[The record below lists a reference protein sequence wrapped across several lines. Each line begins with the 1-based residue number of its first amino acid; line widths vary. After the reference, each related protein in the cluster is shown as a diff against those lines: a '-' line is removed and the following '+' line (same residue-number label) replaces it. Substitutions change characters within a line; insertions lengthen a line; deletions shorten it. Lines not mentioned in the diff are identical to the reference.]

1 VGDNSDFYPGD
12 STRSVE
18 EKSNPLNIIF
28 IMLFISLI
36 LYFTTNSSSK
46 NTLSKD
52 LLFAEEE

>member
-36 LYFTTNSSSK
+36 LYFTTNSPSN